1 MSPPSFL
8 SGTRSTWAKRRGSD
22 ALATCPRQFGPL
34 ILLSHPA
41 SYEQKNLFAQSP
53 KGEQDSGGRAN
64 VLTSRPAAKGRS
76 DDVRRR
82 GAITASHVCRAA
94 DILVILYV
102 GVVNCRSGPVR
113 VRLCDQTRMHRKGIS
128 HPFLLRSVFE
138 QSDPIPVKNVVRSQ
152 RVISSQIV
160 LRLSLRA

>member
-1 MSPPSFL
+1 M
-8 SGTRSTWAKRRGSD
+8 
-22 ALATCPRQFGPL
+22 
-34 ILLSHPA
+34 
-41 SYEQKNLFAQSP
+41 
-53 KGEQDSGGRAN
+53 SGG
-64 VLTSRPAAKGRS
+64 AA
-76 DDVRRR
+76 
-82 GAITASHVCRAA
+82 AITASHVCRAA

-113 VRLCDQTRMHRKGIS
+113 VRLCDQTGMHRKGIS